1 MAKKKKTN
9 KECEARKVNNAVKM
23 LWMEIRDRAFSK
35 QLAVIEV

>member
-1 MAKKKKTN
+1 MAKKTN

-23 LWMEIRDRAFSK
+23 LWVEIRDRAFSK